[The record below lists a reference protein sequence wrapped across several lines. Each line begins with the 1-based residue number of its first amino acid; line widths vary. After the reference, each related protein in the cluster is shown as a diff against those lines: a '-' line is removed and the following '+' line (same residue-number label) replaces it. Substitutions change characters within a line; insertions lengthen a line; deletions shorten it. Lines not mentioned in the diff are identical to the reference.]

1 MYRWMTFACDVD
13 MPNDSLVCEMS
24 QVQTYDGTTE
34 SSSTVE
40 TMTGISTFYQPV
52 TVTAGVDK
60 LEPSP
65 GASTTAAETT
75 ATTATGT
82 TESDPTGTTESG
94 STGITESE
102 STGTAEPTD
111 DGAEET
117 TSNTDNAG
125 PRATQNAVFA
135 GMVGIIGAAAAVM

>member
-1 MYRWMTFACDVD
+1 MTFACDVD

-65 GASTTAAETT
+65 GASNTAADTT
-75 ATTATGT
+75 ATSATSNT
-82 TESDPTGTTESG
+82 D
-94 STGITESE
+94 SE
-102 STGTAEPTD
+102 STGTAEPTG

-117 TSNTDNAG
+117 ESNSDNAG
-125 PRATQNAVFA
+125 PRATQNAVVA
-135 GMVGIIGAAAAVM
+135 GMVGVIGAAAMVM